1 MAKKIVTFFS
11 LLRAGGKEESYDYP
25 NRGNG
30 EKICGRQTN
39 EAPLKYLMQTYFC
52 RGEDITLIALCTP
65 EVYDLVPEEGVD
77 TFSFVC
83 DSLECFCR
91 RRKLETPRVEE
102 VKIRALE
109 EHLEEALAQVMEHIQ
124 RGDEIFIDA
133 TGGPRDANFMNILLM
148 QALSYKGCAVRE
160 MVYSF
165 FGQSEKCVRSLREV
179 SRVMDT
185 TSAMAEFSTYGRT
198 RLMEQVFPED
208 DALPAEVCALKRS
221 LKRFSDMLELCS
233 YGKDGRALENCLKEI
248 RKNIDAC
255 RASSSLNAPLFRQL
269 LPVFEE
275 KFSAGGGA
283 FMLPGI
289 VRWCAENHMIQQA
302 LTIYNENILRFFRIN
317 GIFTFV
323 PCWVEGKLHGEADA
337 ETNPRMKKIS
347 GDQVTPKLLLSRGV
361 ETQKQNLSTAFRLRD
376 ETSAAAYQAGMV
388 RRAEALFRAVERPE
402 TLKIRKTAEVRYYDG
417 GVMNILKCLF
427 TETWAR
433 RSRRESAAW
442 IFEFSM
448 QELLPLLGEPE
459 LAALESREEV
469 VAWLAT
475 ERARRHIVSAA
486 WNRSI
491 NRTVKDG
498 FWADLE
504 LCKCSGGLSLAAQ
517 GASVN
522 DLYMALL
529 ERELLRELRNQI
541 NHGGSAG
548 ISERMEECAVQFDAL
563 GVNAGWKKEI
573 SLREVRA
580 RLIAAADR
588 LESLYEQVQAAKE
601 FESK

>member
-1 MAKKIVTFFS
+1 
-11 LLRAGGKEESYDYP
+11 
-25 NRGNG
+25 
-30 EKICGRQTN
+30 
-39 EAPLKYLMQTYFC
+39 
-52 RGEDITLIALCTP
+52 
-65 EVYDLVPEEGVD
+65 
-77 TFSFVC
+77 
-83 DSLECFCR
+83 
-91 RRKLETPRVEE
+91 
-102 VKIRALE
+102 
-109 EHLEEALAQVMEHIQ
+109 
-124 RGDEIFIDA
+124 
-133 TGGPRDANFMNILLM
+133 
-148 QALSYKGCAVRE
+148 
-160 MVYSF
+160 
-165 FGQSEKCVRSLREV
+165 
-179 SRVMDT
+179 
-185 TSAMAEFSTYGRT
+185 
-198 RLMEQVFPED
+198 
-208 DALPAEVCALKRS
+208 
-221 LKRFSDMLELCS
+221 
-233 YGKDGRALENCLKEI
+233 
-248 RKNIDAC
+248 
-255 RASSSLNAPLFRQL
+255 
-269 LPVFEE
+269 
-275 KFSAGGGA
+275 
-283 FMLPGI
+283 
-289 VRWCAENHMIQQA
+289 
-302 LTIYNENILRFFRIN
+302 
-317 GIFTFV
+317 
-323 PCWVEGKLHGEADA
+323 
-337 ETNPRMKKIS
+337 
-347 GDQVTPKLLLSRGV
+347 
-361 ETQKQNLSTAFRLRD
+361 
-376 ETSAAAYQAGMV
+376 
-388 RRAEALFRAVERPE
+388 VERPE